1 MRAER
6 GNKEY
11 VISEA
16 MASDYQNQGYDI
28 YDDDGKIMVYGKGKT
43 VPYEEYMALKAKN
56 QELEHKLQDLQ
67 KTVCTGKESLKKKA
81 GA

>member
-11 VISEA
+11 VIDKT
-16 MASDYQNQGYDI
+16 MVSDYQNQGYDI
-28 YDDDGKIMVYGKGKT
+28 YDDDGKIVAYGKGKT
-43 VPYEEYMALKAKN
+43 VPYEEYMALKAEN
-56 QELEHKLQDLQ
+56 QELKQKIQDLQ
-67 KTVCTGKESLKKKA
+67 KTEEAKETPKKKA

>member
-11 VISEA
+11 VIDET
-16 MASDYQNQGYDI
+16 MVSDYQNQGYDI
-28 YDDDGKIMVYGKGKT
+28 YDDDGKIVAYGKGKT
-43 VPYEEYMALKAKN
+43 VPYEEYMALKAEN
-56 QELEHKLQDLQ
+56 QELKQKLLVLQ
-67 KTVCTGKESLKKKA
+67 KTEEVKETPKKKA